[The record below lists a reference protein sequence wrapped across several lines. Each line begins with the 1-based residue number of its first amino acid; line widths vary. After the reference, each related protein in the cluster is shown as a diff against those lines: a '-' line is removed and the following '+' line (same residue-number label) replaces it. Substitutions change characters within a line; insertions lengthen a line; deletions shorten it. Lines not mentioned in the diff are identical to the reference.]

1 MSTAMHAGTGTRL
14 GQRLGK
20 ERLEGSLPGLK
31 RNRGSLEMLELDAS
45 CTTNDLLCPQTVYF
59 RPPCRPHG
67 SRGASD
73 LRNTRWKENPGA
85 RRARGRQRLE
95 AGSRGQQPHVVVDVT
110 DLHSLSALA
119 NAILA
124 RWLAG
129 RPPDGGRWRSCAC
142 VHFGKQIAGVLL
154 LGGGG
159 AASGL
164 ALATLASRHSGLGGR
179 PCAMD
184 TVRTPQL
191 LQGDTFPHY
200 PTCTRTI
207 YSIYSAFYSCGL
219 AVHLSNDPSSP

>member
-1 MSTAMHAGTGTRL
+1 M

-119 NAILA
+119 ILA

-164 ALATLASRHSGLGGR
+164 ALATLASRHSGKLRLGRATLRYGYGTD
-179 PCAMD
+179 PA
-184 TVRTPQL
+184 
-191 LQGDTFPHY
+191 
-200 PTCTRTI
+200 
-207 YSIYSAFYSCGL
+207 AL
-219 AVHLSNDPSSP
+219 ARRHISTLSNMHTHYLLNLLSFLFVRSCSTSFQ

>member
-20 ERLEGSLPGLK
+20 GRLEGSLPGLK

-73 LRNTRWKENPGA
+73 LRNPRWKENPGA

-164 ALATLASRHSGLGGR
+164 RAWHCCDSRLSALRLGRATLRYGYGTDPAALARRHIS
-179 PCAMD
+179 
-184 TVRTPQL
+184 T
-191 LQGDTFPHY
+191 
-200 PTCTRTI
+200 
-207 YSIYSAFYSCGL
+207 
-219 AVHLSNDPSSP
+219 LSNMHTHYLLNLLSFLFVRSCSTSFQ